1 MKTKN
6 ILIIGP
12 YPPPYGGVSIHIKR
26 LQMLLAGKFKISCID
41 EARIQKENIFNIR
54 SLKVFGY
61 LKRMLQADI
70 VHIHS
75 GLLSLRLV
83 HFTIASLFLKKKII
97 TIHGYEPGRGII
109 ERTLDSIMLNN
120 SSKTIFVSKEIA
132 ARFGVK
138 KYIIKDAFLP
148 PDITAEEKIP
158 EILAAWINQKQA
170 NGFIVCVANAW
181 RLDSHNNEDLYGLD
195 LCILA
200 AQKIKTAGVKAA
212 FVFVVCEDTGVIKI
226 EPYKKMIIDYGLQD
240 IFYLFEQPLSF
251 VQLIKQSDIVIRPT
265 NTDGDA
271 LTVREGLFLGK
282 TVIASDVVMRPEGT
296 KLFSNRNA
304 NALAEII
311 IAETNTVNKNNS
323 VINSVIKT
331 QKDYEEYY
339 SEKIYI

>member
-1 MKTKN
+1 MKTRN

-26 LQMLLAGKFKISCID
+26 LQMLLAGKFKVSSID

-83 HFTIASLFLKKKII
+83 HFIVACFFLKKKII

-109 ERTLDSIMLNN
+109 ERTLDSIMLS

-132 ARFGVK
+132 DRFGIK

-148 PDITAEEKIP
+148 PDINAEEKIP
-158 EILAAWINQKQA
+158 ETLTAWINQKQA
-170 NGFIVCVANAW
+170 NGFTIGVANAW

-195 LCILA
+195 LCIMA
-200 AQKIKTAGVKAA
+200 AQKIKSAGVKAA

-226 EPYKKMIIDYGLQD
+226 APYKKMIIDFGLQD

-251 VQLIKQSDIVIRPT
+251 VQLIQQSDIVIRPT

-282 TVIASDVVMRPEGT
+282 AVIASDVVMRPEGT

-304 NALAEII
+304 NSLAEMIT
-311 IAETNTVNKNNS
+311 AETNTVNKNNT
-323 VINSVIKT
+323 VVNTVMKT

-339 SEKIYI
+339 SEEIYN